1 MIMTFVKKLFSYLI
15 MLTAVVGGSVA
26 IILLADRYLG
36 TGMWGVVIL
45 TSAMVLY
52 FIVERSW
59 QEAKRKHDKV

>member
-1 MIMTFVKKLFSYLI
+1 

-52 FIVERSW
+52 FITERSW
-59 QEAKRKHDKV
+59 QEAKREHDKV